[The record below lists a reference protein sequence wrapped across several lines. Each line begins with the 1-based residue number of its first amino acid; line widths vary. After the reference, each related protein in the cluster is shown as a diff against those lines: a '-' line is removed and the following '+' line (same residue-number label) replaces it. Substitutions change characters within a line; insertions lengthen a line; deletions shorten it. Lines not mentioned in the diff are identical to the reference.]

1 MSSCLLLFPLRLSL
15 PFFSGHRHPAA
26 VAAIKC
32 NSLRF
37 LWFFKTFNN
46 ILRGCYLSF
55 ISTAA
60 ALLPSHSPQ
69 LALSLSPAAG
79 TILSC
84 AVHVLCCRVVA
95 SFQLLH

>member
-1 MSSCLLLFPLRLSL
+1 L
-15 PFFSGHRHPAA
+15 GHPAA

-32 NSLRF
+32 NSLWF

-60 ALLPSHSPQ
+60 ALLPS
-69 LALSLSPAAG
+69 LSPELA
-79 TILSC
+79 IPLYLPLC
-84 AVHVLCCRVVA
+84 PVHVVV
-95 SFQLLH
+95 SFQLVHCGKNVVDF